1 MQLLN
6 DFRGAQIRFLIYF
19 KSCMQNY
26 HKKNQNHYWPES
38 HSSKNKIPF
47 LSKSKLSKSSLV
59 GRGSKL
65 INGPQVSCNQKHILK
80 KIKSFLDN
88 NEILMI
94 SKILPRKLQLL
105 PSLNRHPRQ
114 CHKDRKLSV
123 QEIQPLKQVNIY
135 FLFLQIYFYKYIF
148 RNLKANL

>member
-1 MQLLN
+1 MTIPLKNFHLLDTITTCRKLIMQLLN

-19 KSCMQNY
+19 KFCMQNY

-65 INGPQVSCNQKHILK
+65 INGPQVSCNQKHIIK

-94 SKILPRKLQLL
+94 SKILPRKLQL
-105 PSLNRHPRQ
+105 PPNLNLYLHLH
-114 CHKDRKLSV
+114 HKVQKLSS
-123 QEIQPLKQVNIY
+123 Q
-135 FLFLQIYFYKYIF
+135 
-148 RNLKANL
+148 